1 MRIAGTAVIGAGF
14 SGLSAAL
21 ALRDGGED
29 VLVLEAQ
36 DKPGGRTK
44 TTMGDDGIAY
54 DLGGQFYCRAMPS
67 VAGLVDHYGLTR
79 RGIRKDEGVIALIGG
94 ERKRLDADF
103 LELALFDRL
112 HDADRHFP
120 GSLGDWVASLG
131 LDAEEAAMIHS
142 GCEEIMGR
150 PIDQISFRSVLDC
163 VNTFEDVENTM
174 EYCCA
179 EGMGTLAQRM
189 ADDLGERFQANSP
202 VSAVDRVNGSFI
214 LSTPQG
220 SIAAQRV
227 VFAASPVVLG
237 RITWRADQDRWLR
250 ELPDRFVAGHM
261 RKIVLRYATAF
272 WRDSDFG
279 WVGQTDSPAG
289 LNVMDCSDPDDQLC
303 LLAVFCGGT
312 AAMALEA
319 MNDEEAL
326 SAVLDIIEPMLGPA
340 VRDPI
345 TVVQENWSGHPWV
358 GGGYATWARPWE
370 AEDPWAPLRS
380 AHDGMYFAVA
390 ELGSS
395 FAGHIEGA
403 VCSGRDT
410 ATRLLSDARSR

>member
-1 MRIAGTAVIGAGF
+1 MRSVGTAVIGAGF

-79 RGIRKDEGVIALIGG
+79 RDIRKDEGAIALIGG

-112 HDADRHFP
+112 HDADPHFP

-131 LDAEEAAMIHS
+131 LDPEESAMIHS

-150 PIDQISFRSVLDC
+150 PIDQVSFRSVLEC

-189 ADDLGERFQANSP
+189 ADDLGERFLANTP

-220 SIAAQRV
+220 SIAAHRV
-227 VFAASPVVLG
+227 IYAASPVVLG
-237 RITWRADQDRWLR
+237 QITWRADQDRWLR

-303 LLAVFCGGT
+303 LLTVFCGGT
-312 AAMALEA
+312 AAMALEG
-319 MNDEEAL
+319 MNDEDAL
-326 SAVLDIIEPMLGPA
+326 STVLDIIEPMLGPA

-345 TVVQENWSGHPWV
+345 TTVQENWSGHPWV

-403 VCSGRDT
+403 VRSGRDT